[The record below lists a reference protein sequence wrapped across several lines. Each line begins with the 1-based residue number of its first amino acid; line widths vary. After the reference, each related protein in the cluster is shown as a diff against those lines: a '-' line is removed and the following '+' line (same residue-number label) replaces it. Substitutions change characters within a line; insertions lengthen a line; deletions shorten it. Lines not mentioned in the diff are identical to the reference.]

1 MRGYLPTL
9 TALCLA
15 AASPAWA
22 YTAYI
27 SNEKGNTVSVI
38 DTDKWAV
45 TQYDQGRSAAE
56 GHRVHPRRQIRDGRR
71 R

>member
-1 MRGYLPTL
+1 MRGYLLTL
-9 TALCLA
+9 PALWLA

-22 YTAYI
+22 YTAYV

-45 TQYDQGRSAAE
+45 TDDDQGRPAAA